1 MNQPYIL
8 TPVTGQR
15 TSFFNPTF
23 TNSVYSNISYWKDPL
38 VSNGLY
44 NRWAEREEFDRVVE
58 PFYKPIEE
66 DLMLAATKAEFDV
79 KKELYLKAQA
89 DRGVLSKASVGQTLA
104 AGLFDPLAAIP
115 VFRFARGVTATKQA
129 INLGGTAT
137 AIAAGEEAIRYSSM
151 PDYDWREGAAYIGGS
166 AILGSGLGFG
176 IAKGK
181 GMFNGAMADAHRRIQ
196 DHSVTI
202 LEMENFAKTQ
212 AELASNAKASRPFK
226 STTDMELNAKIQNRT
241 QQIHGLAKT
250 IAQVEDGIHPVL
262 DDKSLN
268 GLVAKLNERTLQR
281 ESLIRE
287 VNMRRLDQGLTLSE
301 DPYNLAASFL
311 DKLDILPT
319 PIKAI
324 ARFKL
329 PENASPELKQAINR
343 FKKSSLLL
351 AGDSSLLYAGQK
363 LGMTLPPSVHIRNQL
378 RRADVIQFESDLT
391 RIWKEATDAPR
402 IAPNLVRKATRSS
415 VSLDK
420 WAERTLIKHISGENL
435 TAKEKEAAELFQK
448 YFDRMK
454 NEATAAGV
462 IGSYDFLRS
471 RIIQKQGKIDDAQ
484 KALDKAKEKH
494 IYLDAQEYWSS
505 QIKKHQEDL
514 AELENSLAYL
524 ESGNIR
530 PMGKKEPYFMRM
542 WDHRAIELD
551 EKGSQ
556 TFRTILTNWIRQ
568 NPFGVKYNNKT
579 GLHEKADLTGDLEA
593 QDKYVDTVIRSIL
606 SDDVPSDIPTS
617 QSIKFPSRAIAI
629 PNSEVVDFINTNVR
643 EVIRTYNTRMGSKID
658 FANMFKQNYDELAD
672 ELTGDLLSNGMKL
685 EDVNELRQNLTILYR
700 RVTASTLDNPTSLSA
715 KAVQFL
721 KEYASLNYLGGA
733 GITAI
738 GDIPKMVM
746 EHGFKDIFRA
756 SLGAME
762 SASVQRQFHE
772 IKGIY
777 GEAVELSLGIVQQRV
792 LEETGV
798 KVGSDVWNS
807 VKNIGFIANGL
818 GPMTVGLKTISGT
831 LSVHKFIQI
840 AKNVES
846 GKTSNF
852 ELEFAARYGL
862 DPKHLKAIAKA
873 PTEMT
878 ERGLHVGNISEWAS
892 SGVPTETIVAFRA
905 AVSQNIANTILTS
918 SPATRFKYA
927 DGSVFLKIK
936 NARKI
941 MPNIQEDP
949 SFPGYARWEMPIA
962 TLPFQF
968 YNFSMSA
975 MANILQTSAQGQLKS
990 KYAGFATMI
999 GMGYLIAKVKTPS
1012 WAWEEMDYDQR
1023 FMAAVERSGI
1033 SSVYGDVAFNSI
1045 RVGVQLGLN
1054 DPDNDAVRLPYY
1066 GEDGFAEGM
1075 MTIMGAGP
1083 STIKDFVDAGAKIGQ
1098 QEYADAARE
1107 FYFSLPLTQ
1116 LFWVKED
1123 SKAFID
1129 YATKSAFGRQ

>member
-1 MNQPYIL
+1 MAEPYIL

-15 TSFFNPTF
+15 TSFFNPTL
-23 TNSVYSNISYWKDPL
+23 TNSVYSNISYWKDPV

-79 KKELYLKAQA
+79 KKELYLKKQA
-89 DRGVLSKASVGQTLA
+89 DRGVTSKASVGQTLA
-104 AGLFDPLAAIP
+104 AGLLDPLAAIP

-137 AIAAGEEAIRYSSM
+137 AIAVGEEAIRYSSM
-151 PDYDWREGAAYIGGS
+151 PDYDWREGAAYIGAS
-166 AILGSGLGFG
+166 AVLGSGLGFG

-181 GMFNGAMADAHRRIQ
+181 GMFNGAMTDAHRRIQ
-196 DHSVTI
+196 DHSLTI
-202 LEMENFAKTQ
+202 LEMEKFGELQ
-212 AELASNAKASRPFK
+212 ARLASGAKMERPFK
-226 STTDMELNAKIQNRT
+226 SFGDQELTAEVQNMT
-241 QQIHGLAKT
+241 QRIHGIAKT
-250 IAQVEDGIHPVL
+250 IAEVEDGVHPVL
-262 DDKSLN
+262 GSETLDGLVSSLN
-268 GLVAKLNERTLQR
+268 KTTKERDIVID
-281 ESLIRE
+281 EM
-287 VNMRRLDQGLTLSE
+287 NKRRLDEGLTVSE
-301 DPYNLAASFL
+301 DPYSLAASFL

-319 PIKAI
+319 PIKTI

-378 RRADVIQFESDLT
+378 RRADVIQFESELT
-391 RIWKEATDAPR
+391 RIWKDATDAPR

-420 WAERTLIKHISGENL
+420 WAEKTLIKHITGENL

-448 YFDRMK
+448 YFDRMR
-454 NEATAAGV
+454 NEATGAGV
-462 IGSYDFLRS
+462 IGSSNFLQS
-471 RIIQKQGKIDDAQ
+471 RIIQKKSKIDNDEDKLRRARENGYKDA
-484 KALDKAKEKH
+484 E
-494 IYLDAQEYWSS
+494 EYWSAR
-505 QIKKHQEDL
+505 IIRHREDL
-514 AELENSLAYL
+514 AELENSLAYVT
-524 ESGNIR
+524 SGDIR

-579 GLHEKADLTGDLEA
+579 GLHERADLTGDLEA
-593 QDKYVDTVIRSIL
+593 QDKYVDSVIRSIL

-617 QSIKFPSRAIAI
+617 KSIKFPSRAIAI

-798 KVGSDVWNS
+798 KVGSDIWNS

-840 AKNVES
+840 AKNVEA

-878 ERGLHVGNISEWAS
+878 DRGLNVGNISEWAN

-999 GMGYLIAKVKTPS
+999 GMGYLIAKIKTPS

-1023 FMAAVERSGI
+1023 FMAAIERSGI